1 MSTKGLLVMLFI
13 LLLTSTVPVLAAE
26 EEHEHHGD
34 KVITLDGYEIT
45 LLTEPE
51 DPKVDN
57 EVHLVV
63 HIEREGQSVSG
74 LHVELEITKMEMHS
88 DEMEEHLILSFED
101 GHAHE
106 EDDRPG
112 HYALHHKFEEEGT
125 YMIRIKVEDVG
136 VTDAFH
142 ITVGGSFHKGAFM
155 LPLIFIAISIGG
167 AALAIVGFKMKG
179 A

>member
-1 MSTKGLLVMLFI
+1 MSRKTLLAVFFI
-13 LLLTSTVPVLAAE
+13 LFLASTASVTADE
-26 EEHEHHGD
+26 EQEHH
-34 KVITLDGYEIT
+34 VTLDGYKIS
-45 LLTEPE
+45 LLTETE
-51 DPKVDN
+51 SLRVGD

-63 HIEREGQSVSG
+63 HIESEGQSISG
-74 LHVELEITKMEMHS
+74 LHVEIEITKMEMHS
-88 DEMEEHLILSFED
+88 DEMEEHPVLSFEE

-106 EDDRPG
+106 ENNEPG

-142 ITVGGSFHKGAFM
+142 VTVRGSFHKGALT
-155 LPLIFIAISIGG
+155 LPLIFIAVGIGG
-167 AALAIVGFKMKG
+167 AALTFVGVKMKG